1 MSCQGRSS
9 ALPATATRKKEATLC
24 NREWTWANGR
34 DATTHQIGQI
44 CLSLSFYPPLID
56 WCRPFPPALLSHINN
71 LVRVNGPH
79 RQPDRFRNSAHANT
93 WHPQSTNEQDTQKQN
108 ENQKQKDKTIV
119 DDETQKQT
127 HRGRCFLVTPNL
139 VQVFILKRTTCDA
152 AL

>member
-1 MSCQGRSS
+1 M
-9 ALPATATRKKEATLC
+9 A
-24 NREWTWANGR
+24 
-34 DATTHQIGQI
+34 
-44 CLSLSFYPPLID
+44 LID
-56 WCRPFPPALLSHINN
+56 SRIDSAIPLMPTLGI
-71 LVRVNGPH
+71 
-79 RQPDRFRNSAHANT
+79 RN
-93 WHPQSTNEQDTQKQN
+93 QRTNKTQKQN